1 MNPQISDEEL
11 MAGVQAG
18 RRDAFD
24 QIYAR
29 WSPTVFRFL
38 MRRTGA
44 RQNAEEALSETF
56 LRLYRSR
63 AAYDPARPFRP
74 WLYTLASRSGVDA
87 VRAERHGFHL
97 ALDDLHPGVRER
109 VLARDAEAAEGQAAR
124 PDQRAELLDLMLAA
138 LRELGA
144 KDRQIFLLSLE
155 GFNASEIA
163 EVLGMNPAAVRK
175 RLSRLRADLARS
187 LNVH

>member
-1 MNPQISDEEL
+1 MSGSISDEEL

-18 RRDAFD
+18 SRDAFE

-29 WSPTVFRFL
+29 WSPALFRFL

-63 AAYDPARPFRP
+63 DAYDPSRPFRP

-87 VRAERHGFHL
+87 LRAERSGFRL
-97 ALDDLHPGVRER
+97 ALDALAAPVRES
-109 VLARDAEAAEGQAAR
+109 VLARQDARQDR
-124 PDQRAELLDLMLAA
+124 PDREAELLDLMLVA
-138 LRELGA
+138 LSQLGPV
-144 KDRQIFLLSLE
+144 DRRIFLLSLE
-155 GFNASEIA
+155 DFNATEIGVML
-163 EVLGMNPAAVRK
+163 ELNPAAVRK
-175 RLSRLRADLARS
+175 RLSRLRASLART
-187 LNVH
+187 LHVH